1 MFLKHTKVVPIP
13 VSSALINK
21 AGNVFGSVMKFADSI
36 DFGRSQVYRWR
47 NKESQMSKETY
58 NRLNSIIN
66 KKEASNNRKAK

>member
-21 AGNVFGSVMKFADSI
+21 AGNVFGSVMKFADYI

-58 NRLNSIIN
+58 DALNRIVETKIKL
-66 KKEASNNRKAK
+66 NRKAK

>member
-21 AGNVFGSVMKFADSI
+21 AGEVFGSVMRFADSI
-36 DFGRSQVYRWR
+36 SFGRSQVYRWR

-58 NRLNSIIN
+58 DNLNKIIDSQIKLN
-66 KKEASNNRKAK
+66 KKGKK